1 MSDKKNPLTKSEIAF
16 IKEQTE
22 LLAADL
28 AFYARGPVRLH
39 LIGGDQY
46 GYTYDAGGEGS
57 VINIHVNPSVLL
69 QIRNRERAIAVW
81 RGLGFHELA
90 HHLWPAHEQYKIAA
104 AEGFKDLFNL
114 IDDEQN
120 ERRGRS
126 KDPSWG
132 ACFQTL
138 VAWVIRKNK
147 ASRWNEVTGETS
159 ERKLPDGP
167 IPPGGYIARFNEFLY
182 HFRRHLPGPKDP
194 VVAEALAMIPANL
207 MDLSKDEL
215 LALTR
220 QVHAV
225 LSRGVEVPKPAD
237 PAAAQPPTTEPESK
251 KPKAKAEPEPPPKTP
266 EKPGGWRA
274 LAGSKVSWL
283 LLVVFA
289 AGWFALFTHNGL
301 SGWDSA
307 FWYAAAG
314 TALFGLLAVLAIL
327 FDNWMRRKSA
337 KATAKPTAKPAGKPK
352 TLAERVKEG
361 VKNTWSSLKRK
372 SGELLDRLDALAVKY
387 TPKPVAFILNKF
399 QKLVLAPL
407 WHLLKTLVV
416 WTVMAAVALWRRLCW
431 LLAAS
436 KRLGA
441 RIWKSPIF
449 RALLFG
455 APLAALLA
463 MILAVILKS
472 NWLALL
478 ILLALLLLLAL
489 LAWLFRKRIKQFV
502 TQPGPPPPPGPLPAK
517 GSPDFDE
524 SMLEF
529 AVINNIVP
537 VAADQASLD
546 KMLPDVLPLAS
557 QMRRYLEQTG
567 LAVVDL
573 EDQETG
579 HELIDD
585 IERAAFGET
594 AIFVDEHKVPKASVH
609 IEVGIDCSGS
619 MAGQHIE
626 LAKRFGLLIEE
637 SVRGVRGITA
647 HFWGFTDRVIY
658 DCGTPGQSRVSG
670 LHANGGNNDSAMLWH
685 MYQSAASSG
694 KELRI
699 LLMVSD
705 GAPTE
710 CSWGSLHNLV
720 GRLEMAGFVPVQ
732 IAVSTITNP
741 AFERYFVDLVGQ
753 PMASA
758 IIEFGRL
765 LLSLVDTGK

>member
-1 MSDKKNPLTKSEIAF
+1 MADKKVPLTKDEIAF
-16 IKEQTE
+16 IKEQTG

-39 LIGGDQY
+39 LIGGNQY
-46 GYTYDAGGEGS
+46 GYTYDAGGDGS
-57 VINIHVNPSVLL
+57 VINIHLNPSVLL
-69 QIRNRERAIAVW
+69 EIRNRERAINVW

-147 ASRWNEVTGETS
+147 ASRWKEVTGEGDDQA
-159 ERKLPDGP
+159 PDAGG

-215 LALTR
+215 LDLTR

-225 LSRGVEVPKPAD
+225 LARGVEAPQPIPPAATTPPTPEPTPKP
-237 PAAAQPPTTEPESK
+237 
-251 KPKAKAEPEPPPKTP
+251 EPEPPETTP
-266 EKPGGWRA
+266 TKPPFWREV
-274 LAGSKVSWL
+274 AGSKVSWL
-283 LLVVFA
+283 LLIVFV

-301 SGWDSA
+301 AGWDSA
-307 FWYAAAG
+307 FWY
-314 TALFGLLAVLAIL
+314 TAVGLAVSGSLIILAICL
-327 FDNWMRRKSA
+327 DNWLRRRSA
-337 KATAKPTAKPAGKPK
+337 KPSVAKPAKAPEKPK
-352 TLAERVKEG
+352 SLAERAKDSVQHAWG
-361 VKNTWSSLKRK
+361 ALKSK
-372 SGELLDRLDALAVKY
+372 AAEVLDRLDALAVKY
-387 TPKPVAFILNKF
+387 TPKPVAAVLNKLH
-399 QKLVLAPL
+399 QWLLTPLWTMAKMLAAWAVLA
-407 WHLLKTLVV
+407 
-416 WTVMAAVALWRRLCW
+416 ALAFWRGLCW
-431 LLAAS
+431 LWAS
-436 KRLGA
+436 IKRWSVKVW
-441 RIWKSPIF
+441 RSPTF

-463 MILAVILKS
+463 MIVAVILKS

-478 ILLALLLLLAL
+478 ILLVILLLLAL
-489 LAWLFRKRIKQFV
+489 LAWLFRKQIKQFV
-502 TQPGPPPPPGPLPAK
+502 SQPPPAMDGPLPAR
-517 GSPDFDE
+517 GAPDYDE

-546 KMLPDVLPLAS
+546 TMLPDVLPLAS

-567 LAVVDL
+567 LAVVDI

-579 HELIDD
+579 HELIDE
-585 IERAAFGET
+585 IERAALGET

-647 HFWGFTDRVIY
+647 HFWGFTDRTIY

-670 LHANGGNNDSAMLWH
+670 LRANGGNNDSAMLWH

-705 GAPTE
+705 GNPTE

-720 GRLEMAGFVPVQ
+720 CRLEMAGFVPVQ

-765 LLSLVDTGK
+765 LLSLVDSGK